1 MLTIGGF
8 NVSWNRRKP
17 IFNALGKGSTFR
29 LHSERG
35 FDAGRLR
42 HEFIGERVS
51 EGYGEIQVKEL
62 AETAEVTVWKNA
74 VNVSETEEIKNDH
87 TGIMQKLLQ
96 AEFERRVQSYV
107 RETLKS
113 KERNLSEKG
122 YNIKC
127 SDSQSS
133 ESYSEQSSLMQI

>member
-1 MLTIGGF
+1 M
-8 NVSWNRRKP
+8 
-17 IFNALGKGSTFR
+17 
-29 LHSERG
+29 
-35 FDAGRLR
+35 
-42 HEFIGERVS
+42 S

-107 RETLKS
+107 RETLNKR
-113 KERNLSEKG
+113 KEFIRKRV
-122 YNIKC
+122 
-127 SDSQSS
+127 QH
-133 ESYSEQSSLMQI
+133 